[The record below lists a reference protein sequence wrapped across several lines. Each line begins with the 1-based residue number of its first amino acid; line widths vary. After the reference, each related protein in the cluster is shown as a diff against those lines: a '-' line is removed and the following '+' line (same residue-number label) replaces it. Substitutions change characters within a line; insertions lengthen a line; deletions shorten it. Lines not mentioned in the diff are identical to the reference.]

1 MQDDV
6 ARVLN
11 ASLPELT
18 LTAAHWQGLL
28 PLCRL
33 HRLTR
38 GQVLLT
44 QGEPTP
50 ALFGLAG
57 GEMEIRFLTVDG
69 EASVIERVPPGRL
82 FGLSSF
88 ASGHPSTFE
97 VLAAKASR
105 VVAFGPAAY
114 EFLMDQVPG
123 FARSLMREYAR
134 RYHGT
139 LRMLEASR
147 HRSADERL
155 RLALEQLARTER
167 AGPPDAQGWR
177 HVRTTQAELA
187 ALASLSRQT
196 VNELVQQL
204 AAQKRLRVVYGGLW
218 VPAG

>member
-6 ARVLN
+6 AHVLG
-11 ASLPELT
+11 ASLPELA
-18 LTAAHWQGLL
+18 LQPAHWKGLL
-28 PLCRL
+28 PLCRV

-44 QGEPTP
+44 QGDATP
-50 ALFGLAG
+50 ALFGLAS

-88 ASGHPSTFE
+88 ASGQPSTFE
-97 VLAAKASR
+97 VLAARTSR

-114 EFLMDQVPG
+114 EYLMDEVPG

-147 HRSADERL
+147 HRSAGERL
-155 RLALEQLARTER
+155 RLALEQLARTDR
-167 AGPPDAQGWR
+167 AGPADAHGWR
-177 HVRTTQAELA
+177 HIRTTQAELA
-187 ALASLSRQT
+187 ALASLSRQP
-196 VNELVQQL
+196 VNALVREFAGQD
-204 AAQKRLRVVYGGLW
+204 RLRVVYGGLW
-218 VPAG
+218 LAP